1 MLLNREDI
9 FELFRCPK
17 TGASLKKI
25 SAKKFVSDNEEKIE
39 YEIIDGYPILVDFVH
54 SILSEETTLF
64 GRAKS
69 VIQRTNYKGLI
80 KSLKKLVSP
89 NKKITI
95 ENVNEILSRLKSS
108 NSESKVLIIGGGAIG
123 QGMDAVYEEEFV
135 QLISFDI
142 YASPYVQFVADA
154 HKIPLPENY
163 FDCVIIQAVL
173 EHVLEPNAVV
183 SEIYRVLKPG
193 GLVYAETPF
202 MQHVH
207 EGAYDF
213 TRFTESG
220 HRYLFRNFKKI
231 RSGANGGPGTQLLWS
246 IDFFFRSLFRS
257 RMVGKF
263 FKTAFFWLR
272 QFDKII
278 PESYSIDAASG
289 VFFLGCKHDTFI
301 SSKDIIKHYRGA
313 QL

>member
-9 FELFRCPK
+9 FELLRCPK

-25 SAKKFVSDNEEKIE
+25 SAKKLVSDNKEKIE
-39 YEIIDGYPILVDFVH
+39 YEIINRYPILVDFEH
-54 SILSEETTLF
+54 SILSKETTMF
-64 GRAKS
+64 RRAKS
-69 VIQRTNYKGLI
+69 VIQRTNYKGLN

-95 ENVNEILSRLKSS
+95 ENVNEILTRLNSS
-108 NSESKVLIIGGGAIG
+108 NSESKVLIIGGGAVG
-123 QGMDAVYEEEFV
+123 QGMDSVYEEEFV

-173 EHVLEPNAVV
+173 EHVLEPNVVV

-220 HRYLFRNFKKI
+220 HRYLFRHFEKI
-231 RSGANGGPGTQLLWS
+231 KSGTNGGPGTQLLWS

-263 FKTAFFWLR
+263 FKTAFFWI
-272 QFDKII
+272 QKFDKVI
-278 PESYSIDAASG
+278 PETYSIDAASG
-289 VFFLGCKHDTFI
+289 VFFLGCKKDTLI
-301 SSKDIIKHYRGA
+301 SSKDIIKHYGGA